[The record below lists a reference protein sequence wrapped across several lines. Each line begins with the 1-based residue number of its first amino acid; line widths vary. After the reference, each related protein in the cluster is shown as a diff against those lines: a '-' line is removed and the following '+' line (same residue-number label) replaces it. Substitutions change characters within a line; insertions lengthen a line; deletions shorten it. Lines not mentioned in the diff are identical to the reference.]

1 VRTYKTEGII
11 LSRRNFSEN
20 DRILTI
26 LTRRYGKI
34 KAIAKGVRKI
44 KSKKAPYLDQLSY
57 ANLLLSKGKDLD
69 LIIEASSIETFSR
82 ITKNL
87 YVIATAL
94 FGAELVDYLTVER
107 VENQKLFL
115 LFRDFLREASREKEK
130 VRLDLLRFAFEIKL
144 LFMLGFWL
152 PKQFKIES
160 REKEIFSQLLTVE
173 LAVAKKMQIENPKK
187 IDLILKREIENII
200 EKKLKSPEILSDY
213 N

>member
-1 VRTYKTEGII
+1 
-11 LSRRNFSEN
+11 
-20 DRILTI
+20 
-26 LTRRYGKI
+26 
-34 KAIAKGVRKI
+34 
-44 KSKKAPYLDQLSY
+44 
-57 ANLLLSKGKDLD
+57 